1 MKILFAGGGTGGHF
15 YPLIAVA
22 RAIKKIAD
30 QEHIARIE
38 FFMMSDDPVDA
49 RMLLD
54 EEIKFIKI
62 PAGKLRR
69 YISIKNIT
77 DAFKTASGVALA
89 FWRLYLLLPDVIFSK
104 GGYASFP
111 ALAAARVLGIPVVIH
126 ESDSVPGKVSRW
138 AGRWAH
144 TIAISFPESARFFKG
159 KNVVVAG
166 NPIRPQVVGGNLTEA
181 VQSFSLEEGV
191 PTVLILGGSQGS
203 ERINETILA
212 VLPDLVKTYQVIH
225 QTGKSNF
232 EDVLGRAKVLLEKA
246 ELKHRYHPYAFLAEG
261 EYRNAA
267 KAAHVVISRA
277 GAGSIFE
284 IAAWGIP
291 SIIIPL
297 PEDVDAQG
305 HQRENAYNFARAG
318 GCEVIEETNLKPHLV
333 LSALDKILNDP
344 EKIQKMKTAAE
355 SFARPGAADAI
366 AKEVIKLGI
375 HE

>member
-38 FFMMSDDPVDA
+38 LFMMGDDPVDA

-69 YISIKNIT
+69 YRSLKNIT
-77 DAFKTASGVALA
+77 DAFKTASGIVWA
-89 FWRLYLLLPDVIFSK
+89 FWRLYLLLPDIVFSK

-111 ALAAARVLGIPVVIH
+111 ALVAARVLGIPVVIH
-126 ESDSVPGKVSRW
+126 ESDSVPGKVNTW

-159 KNVVVAG
+159 KNIVVAG
-166 NPIRPQVVGGNLTEA
+166 NPVRPQVVGGNLAEA
-181 VQSFSLEEGV
+181 IQSFNLEEGI
-191 PTVLILGGSQGS
+191 PTILILGGSQGS
-203 ERINETILA
+203 EPINETILA
-212 VLPDLVKTYQVIH
+212 VLPELVKNYQVIH
-225 QTGKSNF
+225 QTGKNNF
-232 EDVLGRAKVLLEKA
+232 ADVAGRARVLLEKA
-246 ELKHRYHPYAFLAEG
+246 ELKHRYHPYAFLEEG

-267 KAAHVVISRA
+267 KAASIAVSRA
-277 GAGSIFE
+277 GAGAIFE
-284 IAAWGIP
+284 IAAWEIP
-291 SIIIPL
+291 AILIPL
-297 PEDVDAQG
+297 PAEVDAQG
-305 HQRENAYNFARAG
+305 HQRENAYQYARAG
-318 GCEVIEETNLKPHLV
+318 GCEVIEPTNLKPHLI
-333 LSALDKILNDP
+333 LSAVEKILGNK
-344 EKIQKMKTAAE
+344 EKMETMRQAARA
-355 SFARPGAADAI
+355 FARPNAAETI
-366 AKEVIKLGI
+366 AAEVIKLGI